1 MRREP
6 DYFGDVELPLLY
18 MARRLAEA
26 LRLEKL
32 LTDNG
37 VEYLLETG
45 TYTGGLMFSRELTGV
60 FFYVVPETLE
70 ASRDLLRKNR
80 YKPYAGA

>member
-6 DYFGDVELPLLY
+6 EYFGDTELPLLY
-18 MARRLAEA
+18 MARRLSDA

-37 VEYLLETG
+37 IEYLLETG
-45 TYTGGLMFSRELTGV
+45 TYTGGLLFSRQLTGA
-60 FFYVVPETLE
+60 FFYVAPEILE
-70 ASRDLLRKNR
+70 ASRSLLRENR
-80 YKPYAGA
+80 YKPYVDA

>member
-6 DYFGDVELPLLY
+6 DYFGDIELPLLY
-18 MARRLAEA
+18 MARRLPDA

-32 LTDNG
+32 LTNNEI
-37 VEYLLETG
+37 EYLLETG
-45 TYTGGLMFSRELTGV
+45 TYTAGLLFSRELTGV
-60 FFYVVPETLE
+60 FFYIAPETLE

-80 YKPYAGA
+80 FKPYQGA